1 MSEPIWCDAPQPWT
15 ETVVEILNTRP
26 SRVLVLGAADAGK
39 STFCRE
45 LLTAAARLEI
55 SSGLLDCDPGQ
66 KMVGPPAAVTYAQV
80 HRPDVL
86 AALGFLG
93 STNPLHCMDRIGP
106 AIGGLITQVA
116 PSILVVNT
124 GGFLSG
130 AGLHLKAE
138 KLAVLRPNLVVGI
151 GQDAGLDAVLSA
163 HADVPLLRI
172 APSPMAGRKSR
183 NCRRTLRRDAFR
195 RYLESAGRV
204 VLPQIL
210 APEPPTEGRLVGLR
224 DDDGVDRALGIVTQV
239 GSDTVEV
246 LTPMAPQHPSSL
258 LAGRLTLD
266 SEFSEHPVNE
276 TI

>member
-1 MSEPIWCDAPQPWT
+1 M
-15 ETVVEILNTRP
+15 
-26 SRVLVLGAADAGK
+26 LVLGAADVGK
-39 STFCRE
+39 STFCRD
-45 LLTAAARLEI
+45 LLTAAVRLEI
-55 SSGLLDCDPGQ
+55 SCGLLDCDPGQ
-66 KMVGPPAAVTYAQV
+66 KMAGPPAAVTYAQA

-93 STNPLHCMDRIGP
+93 STNPLHCMDRIAP

-124 GGFLSG
+124 GGLLSG

-138 KLAVLRPNLVVGI
+138 KIAVLRPDLVVGI
-151 GQDAGLDAVLSA
+151 GQDAGLDAILRA
-163 HADVPLLRI
+163 HPDVPLLRI
-172 APSPMAGRKSR
+172 AASPMARRKSR

-195 RYLESAGRV
+195 RYFDAAGRV

-210 APEPPTEGRLVGLR
+210 APEPLTEGRLVGLR
-224 DDDGVDRALGIVTQV
+224 DDDGVDRALGIVTRA
-239 GSDTVEV
+239 GPDAMEV

-258 LAGRLTLD
+258 LAGRLSLD
-266 SEFSEHPVNE
+266 SEFSEHSVNE